1 MKAPLKVIGER
12 WAMDR
17 EEVRGKVL
25 PLRRQAAGPD
35 ATGAAPG
42 GAAMSDEALVA
53 ACGVGDSAALGMLF
67 DRHHEAVYRFL
78 SRLVRATASEADDL
92 VQITF
97 LEVWRSAGRF
107 GGKGAVKSWIFGV
120 AANVARHHVRGEV
133 RRRVALAEAAEGGGA
148 PASSSAVRSP
158 DEAAMRAQLV
168 DRVGVAMATL
178 SHELRVAFIMCDLE
192 DVPGVEAAR
201 VLGVREGTL
210 WRRLHDAR
218 KALRAALGG
227 GVR

>member
-1 MKAPLKVIGER
+1 VTAVKESTARTM
-12 WAMDR
+12 
-17 EEVRGKVL
+17 GKVL
-25 PLRRQAAGPD
+25 TLRRQASGPSE
-35 ATGAAPG
+35 
-42 GAAMSDEALVA
+42 MSDEALIA

-67 DRHHEAVYRFL
+67 DRHHDAVYRFL
-78 SRLVRATASEADDL
+78 SRLVRATAAEADDL
-92 VQITF
+92 VQNTF
-97 LEVWRSAGRF
+97 LEVWRSASRF

-133 RRRVALAEAAEGGGA
+133 RRRVALAEAADTVSGGGGT
-148 PASSSAVRSP
+148 VRSP
-158 DEAAMRAQLV
+158 DEALMRAQLV
-168 DRVGVAMATL
+168 DRVGVAMLAL
-178 SHELRVAFIMCDLE
+178 SHDLRVTFVMCDLE

-227 GVR
+227 GER